1 MAGKLEGKVAIIT
14 GSASGI
20 GAATASA
27 FAREGARV
35 VVADVNIEA
44 AQRHAATI
52 NAGIGKAIAVH
63 VDLGEEASI
72 AAMIEATVAAF
83 GGLDVLHNNAA
94 DTRTSSTRDLSL
106 EKTDIEVWD
115 QLWRVNLRGA
125 MIATKYAI
133 PRLRARGG
141 GCILNTASGSA
152 FVGMLSNTSYGIL
165 KAGIVAMTRYVA
177 TQHGKENIRCNAISP
192 GLIVTPATADTYA
205 DSEAG
210 KIMLRHQLTPALRQ
224 ARGHRRNGG
233 VPRVG
238 CGRLHH
244 RAMHLDRRWIRLAH
258 ADLRG
263 RARGRLEAQR
273 VNTMTRSNPSDVAPD
288 TDTRSLGRRRDRAR
302 RSGAVVPAAAGAQ
315 PARRQPHRHVADDA

>member
-35 VVADVNIEA
+35 VVADVNIDA

-192 GLIVTPATADTYA
+192 GLIVTPSTADTYA
-205 DSEAG
+205 NSEAG
-210 KIMLRHQLTPALRQ
+210 KIMLRHQLTPRFGKPEDIAEMAVYLASDAAGFITGQ
-224 ARGHRRNGG
+224 CISIDGG
-233 VPRVG
+233 FDSHTP
-238 CGRLHH
+238 
-244 RAMHLDRRWIRLAH
+244 IY
-258 ADLRG
+258 ADGL
-263 RARGRLEAQR
+263 
-273 VNTMTRSNPSDVAPD
+273 
-288 TDTRSLGRRRDRAR
+288 
-302 RSGAVVPAAAGAQ
+302 AVVSKRNA
-315 PARRQPHRHVADDA
+315 

>member
-1 MAGKLEGKVAIIT
+1 MAAKLEGKVAIIT

-35 VVADVNIEA
+35 VVADVNLEA

-52 NAGIGKAIAVH
+52 IDGVGEAIAVR

-72 AAMIEATVAAF
+72 ASMIETTVAHF

-94 DTRTSSTRDLSL
+94 DTRLSSTRDLSL

-115 QLWRVNLRGA
+115 ALWRVNLRGA

-141 GCILNTASGSA
+141 GSIINTASGSA
-152 FVGMLSNTSYGIL
+152 FSGMLSNTSYGIL
-165 KAGIVAMTRYVA
+165 KAGIVTMTKYVA

-205 DSEAG
+205 GTEVG
-210 KIMLRHQLTPALRQ
+210 KMMLRHQLTPRFGKPEDIAEMAVYLASDAAGFITGQ
-224 ARGHRRNGG
+224 CISVDGGLDAHTPIYADGIAVVSRRN
-233 VPRVG
+233 
-238 CGRLHH
+238 
-244 RAMHLDRRWIRLAH
+244 A
-258 ADLRG
+258 
-263 RARGRLEAQR
+263 
-273 VNTMTRSNPSDVAPD
+273 
-288 TDTRSLGRRRDRAR
+288 
-302 RSGAVVPAAAGAQ
+302 
-315 PARRQPHRHVADDA
+315 